1 MYWKTKRNKLSRYV
15 FLLVGFA
22 ISLGCSTGFENIKSD
37 HAAQTYTSL
46 SQQGQF
52 TKAAI
57 LSSMYDSASLQMK
70 GPMRT
75 SLMDSEKKPP
85 SEVKEEVNS
94 ALKAEQLPSPI
105 VSPLQAYLP
114 SDHAQKTNLDE
125 KWHTELGWSL
135 LIDGKYEGAVAA
147 YREAL
152 RQNREIAEA
161 YLGLGISLRMQN
173 QTPAAIEAYQHALQ
187 LKPDYA
193 AALVHL
199 GYIYADG
206 EPEHR
211 NVEKAKHL
219 FHQASQQ
226 GDPFAMIALRE
237 LKTRQ

>member
-1 MYWKTKRNKLSRYV
+1 MNWRTKRYKLCGDV
-15 FLLVGFA
+15 FLLAGLA
-22 ISLGCSTGFENIKSD
+22 ISLGCSTGFERSKSD
-37 HAAQTYTSL
+37 HAVQTYTSL
-46 SQQGQF
+46 SKQGKF

-57 LSSMYDSASLQMK
+57 LLSMHDSVSLEMK
-70 GPMRT
+70 GPTRI
-75 SLMDSEKKPP
+75 SLTNSEREPLL
-85 SEVKEEVNS
+85 EAKEEGNP
-94 ALKAEQLPSPI
+94 ALKAKRLTSSS
-105 VSPLQAYLP
+105 VSSLQAYLP
-114 SDHAQKTNLDE
+114 PEHAQKSNLDE

-152 RQNREIAEA
+152 RQNREVAEA

-173 QTPAAIEAYQHALQ
+173 QTPAAIEAYQHALK
-187 LKPDYA
+187 LNPDYA

-206 EPEHR
+206 EPEYR
-211 NVEKAKHL
+211 DVEKAKHL
-219 FHQASQQ
+219 FYKASQH